1 MAGTIK
7 KYITAQ
13 TSIAP
18 LAVFRVL
25 FGFIM
30 LVSTIRFAAMGW
42 IYDLY
47 IRPDF
52 FFTYLGFDWVTPLGE
67 VGMYALFS
75 VMALAALCIMLGYYY
90 RIAIVLFFL
99 TFTYVELIDKTNY
112 LNHYYFVSLIS
123 FLLMF
128 VPAHRSFSLDVLR
141 KPEWKLDNV
150 QAWAIN
156 IFKLQLGI
164 VYFFA
169 GAAKLNPDWLF
180 NAMPMKIWLPAN
192 AHLPLIGWL
201 LNYEI
206 TAYAFSWAGALYD
219 LTIVFFLLYKP
230 TRKLAYASVILFHML
245 TYFLFQIGMFPFIMI
260 LSTLI
265 FFSAEFHE
273 TLIAKAKKYWKHLR
287 SYVGRPQVGADNSAN
302 STGRNPSLHRQNST
316 LITIILVL
324 HFLLQVLLPL
334 RFVLYPGNLFWT
346 EQGYRFSWRVM
357 LMEKAGYA
365 VFHVHNP
372 KTGQR
377 WEVPNWK
384 YLTKNQEKMMATQ
397 PDMILQFAHYLENQY
412 QKRGMEDVEITAE
425 THVTLNG
432 RRSQPMIDPN
442 VDLTEIERGWA
453 HKDWILPFNE
463 NQKSWFTN
471 SK

>member
-1 MAGTIK
+1 MKEIK
-7 KYITAQ
+7 KYLTAQ

-30 LVSTIRFAAMGW
+30 LVSTIRFAANGW

-47 IRPDF
+47 VRPDF
-52 FFTYLGFDWVTPLGE
+52 FFTYLGFDWVAPLDE
-67 VGMYALFS
+67 VGMYILFA
-75 VMALAALCIMLGYYY
+75 VMGLAALCIMLGYYY
-90 RIAIVLFFL
+90 RVAIVLFFL

-112 LNHYYFVSLIS
+112 LNHYYFVSIIS

-141 KPEWKLDNV
+141 HPEWKLDEV
-150 QAWAIN
+150 PAWTIN

-169 GAAKLNPDWLF
+169 GVAKLNPDWLL

-192 AHLPLIGWL
+192 AHVPVIGWL
-201 LNYEI
+201 FNYEI
-206 TAYAFSWAGALYD
+206 TAYFFSWAGALYD

-230 TRKLAYASVILFHML
+230 TRKLAYASVIVFHML

-273 TLIAKAKKYWKHLR
+273 SLIDSTEKFWR
-287 SYVGRPQVGADNSAN
+287 SIRPDFIKQTERQDQPVISHTKNLSIQRSASN
-302 STGRNPSLHRQNST
+302 
-316 LITIILVL
+316 ITAIILVL
-324 HFLLQVLLPL
+324 HFLLQILLPL
-334 RFVLYPGNLFWT
+334 RFVLYPGNVFWT

-357 LMEKAGYA
+357 LMEKAGYT
-365 VFHVHNP
+365 VFQVRNP
-372 KTGQR
+372 QTDKS
-377 WEVPNWK
+377 WEVSNWD
-384 YLTKNQEKMMATQ
+384 YLTENQEKMMSTQ
-397 PDMILQFAHYLENQY
+397 PDMILQFAHYLEHLY
-412 QKRGMEDVEITAE
+412 QQQGIGDVKITAE
-425 THVTLNG
+425 SRVTLNG
-432 RRSQPMIDPN
+432 RRSRLMVNPN
-442 VDLTEIERGWA
+442 VDLTEVKRSFI
-453 HKDWILPFNE
+453 HKDWILPYTGTE
-463 NQKSWFTN
+463 KSWFSS